1 MYLFKTANHNYYT
14 RICLPKKF
22 RDLGF
27 PFDLKISL
35 LTKNRQLASFRNL
48 TVAIELKQ
56 LIDSVTPQTHPA
68 DFKIAA
74 NELINTLRNTFV
86 EGLDA
91 TSTVVI
97 PVRPTSSECS
107 PEPTVSKRCPIVPL
121 KDALASFVESKQLQ
135 EVRPLTIQQLEAR
148 IKCFIEST
156 PVNGVA
162 EVTTAHALTYR
173 DELLKAGRSVKTN
186 KEYLAACSQFF
197 KYLKLMN
204 HTQINPFED
213 VKIQKK
219 ATKRIDEQRARWSLT
234 DMKRFFQSP
243 HFVEKD
249 EEFQWISKILP
260 LSGLRPAEACQLQ
273 ITDIRQ
279 KNGIDYFSISVDE
292 EGKYV
297 KNANSIREVPI
308 HHVLIDKGFLDYVEK
323 VRAMGR
329 KQLFSYKPQN
339 QFDDWSKS
347 YCSKIG
353 KYQTA
358 IGMKAGQRPTA
369 YGFRHTFIDEL
380 KQQNVAE
387 HVTAQIVGHANHN
400 MTYGRYGKRLPIETL
415 AEVVNQIDY
424 TPLHWK

>member
-1 MYLFKTANHNYYT
+1 
-14 RICLPKKF
+14 
-22 RDLGF
+22 
-27 PFDLKISL
+27 
-35 LTKNRQLASFRNL
+35 
-48 TVAIELKQ
+48 
-56 LIDSVTPQTHPA
+56 
-68 DFKIAA
+68 
-74 NELINTLRNTFV
+74 
-86 EGLDA
+86 
-91 TSTVVI
+91 
-97 PVRPTSSECS
+97 
-107 PEPTVSKRCPIVPL
+107 
-121 KDALASFVESKQLQ
+121 
-135 EVRPLTIQQLEAR
+135 
-148 IKCFIEST
+148 
-156 PVNGVA
+156 
-162 EVTTAHALTYR
+162 
-173 DELLKAGRSVKTN
+173 
-186 KEYLAACSQFF
+186 
-197 KYLKLMN
+197 
-204 HTQINPFED
+204 

-380 KQQNVAE
+380 KQQNVPE
-387 HVTAQIVGHANHN
+387 HVTAQIVGHANHS

-415 AEVVNQIDY
+415 AEIVNQIDY
-424 TPLHWK
+424 MPLHWK